1 MHGESVNDSQSSWPV
16 LRSGEGLLD
25 AGLQH
30 VTLFDD
36 VANVRHRAEGG
47 VVLQRHPVRVV
58 GNQPWIITGHL
69 LVQKRANRRAEGLED
84 LPFLGR
90 IDPLKG
96 IEIGRMNRVEADEIL
111 QPLIHRGVQLGK
123 ALQVL
128 THQGLLLAVLL
139 QNALCH
145 DVGHVFTG
153 DSHLLEAILDAP
165 QAVSRKLE
173 VGIVEQ
179 AFLNASNEAET

>member
-1 MHGESVNDSQSSWPV
+1 
-16 LRSGEGLLD
+16 
-25 AGLQH
+25 
-30 VTLFDD
+30 
-36 VANVRHRAEGG
+36 
-47 VVLQRHPVRVV
+47 
-58 GNQPWIITGHL
+58 
-69 LVQKRANRRAEGLED
+69 
-84 LPFLGR
+84 
-90 IDPLKG
+90 
-96 IEIGRMNRVEADEIL
+96 MNRVETDEIL

-128 THQGLLLAVLL
+128 THQGLLLTVLL

-173 VGIVEQ
+173 VGIVEE